1 MVEEIAVEFYEMK
14 RAPRF
19 KAALILKYILL
30 AGVLSFLGWV
40 YETMLLLVETGR
52 FSDRGALSLP
62 LCPIYAS
69 SLLGLY
75 FLAGTPDRGRG
86 ILKGVKGKRL
96 RWGLYFALAFLL
108 PTLAELLF
116 GLLFDRAWGIRL
128 WDYSHI
134 PLNYK
139 GYICLPVS
147 IAWTVLIFLF
157 MKCLFEPIKRRVFV
171 LENHT
176 AAALALLLLAF
187 VGLDM
192 LF

>member
-1 MVEEIAVEFYEMK
+1 MK
-14 RAPRF
+14 RVPYF
-19 KAALILKYILL
+19 KTALVLKYILL
-30 AGVLSFLGWV
+30 AGVLSLLGWI
-40 YETMLLLVETGR
+40 YETMLILVETGR

-86 ILKGVKGKRL
+86 ILKRVSGKHL
-96 RWGLYFALAFLL
+96 RWWLYFALAFLL
-108 PTLAELLF
+108 PTLAELFF
-116 GLLFDRAWGIRL
+116 GVLFDRVWGVRL

-139 GYICLPVS
+139 GYISLPVS
-147 IAWTVLIFLF
+147 LAWAVLIFLF
-157 MKCLFEPIKRRVFV
+157 MKCLFEPIKRRVFA

-176 AAALALLLLAF
+176 AAALALLLLAL
-187 VGLDM
+187 VGLDV
-192 LF
+192 LL